1 MAQEISSRTRLTFN
15 SGVACCPANSQTKY
29 EKQWQHSGPFSF
41 ARKCLKAPLGESRS
55 GGQSGWLSSVDSRLD
70 ADSGVQDVTWIIR
83 DCSALLLGTKL
94 CTTSAK
100 NVSLWNDG
108 LSTIPTPTVSTEG
121 AWSAAAATAFTR
133 SVFLQERVLVTSSC
147 SRPEQERIFEI

>member
-1 MAQEISSRTRLTFN
+1 MQ
-15 SGVACCPANSQTKY
+15 
-29 EKQWQHSGPFSF
+29 
-41 ARKCLKAPLGESRS
+41 
-55 GGQSGWLSSVDSRLD
+55 SRLG
-70 ADSGVQDVTWIIR
+70 ADSWVQDVTWIIR
-83 DCSALLLGTKL
+83 DCSALLPGTKL

-133 SVFLQERVLVTSSC
+133 SVFLQERGLCHCAHHTHVPSRTGCLKFDHMCKRVCEVAIMPSQAPIRVSC
-147 SRPEQERIFEI
+147 VSRGYLQSQHAANALIQFQTKKENHI